1 MVESEP
7 FQVVVAN
14 VVFTFYILFSRMYN
28 QAFTYHEEKHVL
40 DAGSNNLRMSQLD
53 VNKITQKFFKVE
65 TSYESSACP
74 APDNTDLDAQ
84 SIIGRS
90 GPCNRRHALVNGRCQ
105 KVYGRK
111 RSTAK
116 KE

>member
-14 VVFTFYILFSRMYN
+14 VVFTFYLLFSRMYN
-28 QAFTYHEEKHVL
+28 QAFTTKDEKHVL

-84 SIIGRS
+84 SIIRTPGSCR
-90 GPCNRRHALVNGRCQ
+90 RRHAFVNGRCQ

-111 RSTAK
+111 R
-116 KE
+116 